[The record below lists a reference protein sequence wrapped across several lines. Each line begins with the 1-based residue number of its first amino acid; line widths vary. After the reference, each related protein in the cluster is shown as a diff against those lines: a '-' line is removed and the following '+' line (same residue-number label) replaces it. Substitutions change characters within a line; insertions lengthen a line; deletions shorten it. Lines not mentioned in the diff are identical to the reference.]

1 MKNQGQRIHKL
12 AMLGLFASLAMLLS
26 YVELQLPPL
35 YAAVPGIKIGLPNV
49 AIIFILYRLGIR
61 EAAVVSFVRLII
73 VAMLFGS
80 VMTFIYSAA
89 GAVLSLAV
97 MAILKKAD
105 FLSTVG
111 VSVAGGVFH
120 NLGQIIMAMIFLS
133 TAEVGYYMAVLA
145 VTGTVS
151 GIFVGLCGAFLIK
164 RLPKI

>member
-1 MKNQGQRIHKL
+1 
-12 AMLGLFASLAMLLS
+12 MLGLFASLAMLLS

>member
-1 MKNQGQRIHKL
+1 MNNRGQRIHKL

-26 YVELQLPPL
+26 YVELQFPPL
-35 YAAVPGIKIGLPNV
+35 FAAVPGIKIGLPNV

-89 GAVLSLAV
+89 GAILSLAV
-97 MAILKKAD
+97 MALLRKAD

-111 VSVAGGVFH
+111 VSVAGGVCH

-133 TAEVGYYMAVLA
+133 TAEIGYYMVVLA
-145 VTGTVS
+145 VTGTIS

-164 RLPKI
+164 RLPQI

>member
-1 MKNQGQRIHKL
+1 
-12 AMLGLFASLAMLLS
+12 MLGLFASLAMLLS

-35 YAAVPGIKIGLPNV
+35 FAAVPGIKIGLPNV

-89 GAVLSLAV
+89 GAVLSLLV
-97 MAILKKAD
+97 MALLKKAN

-111 VSVAGGVFH
+111 VSVAGGVCH

-133 TAEVGYYMAVLA
+133 TAEIGYYMVVLA
-145 VTGTVS
+145 ITGTIS

-164 RLPKI
+164 RLPQI